1 MHQKNAKIVPT
12 DVPWTSALLD
22 SVAEQLQRCYPFL
35 RTAVIGRSVLGRPI
49 VQISI
54 GRGFCRV
61 GYNAAHH
68 ANEWITT
75 PVLLRFLE
83 EYAAGLLRG
92 GTLGGA
98 ACIRLFD
105 NYTLDVV
112 PMVNPDGVD
121 LVNGALPKESE
132 AFRCAR
138 EIARAFPDIP
148 FPSGWKANIRGVD
161 LNLQYPAE
169 WERARAIKFAQGFDR
184 PAPRDFVGC
193 EPLCEPEA
201 AAMHR
206 RTLQADYRLTLAYHT
221 QGRLIYWKFDD
232 FEPAGSYALA
242 RRMEQVSGYE
252 PQLTPH
258 GSGSAGYK
266 DWFIQQFNR
275 PGYTI
280 EAGVGVNPLPLSQF
294 DEIYRDNLGIL
305 VLGMSCPP
313 LND

>member
-1 MHQKNAKIVPT
+1 MHQKNAGIVPT

-22 SVAEQLQRCYPFL
+22 SVVEQLQRRYPFL
-35 RTAVIGRSVLGRPI
+35 RIETIGRSVLGRPI
-49 VQISI
+49 LQLSI
-54 GRGFCRV
+54 GRGPCRV

-83 EYAAGLLRG
+83 EYAACLLRG

-98 ACIRLFD
+98 ECIRLFD
-105 NYTLDVV
+105 HYTLDVV

-121 LVNGALPKESE
+121 LVNGALPQNSE

-138 EIARAFPDIP
+138 EIARAFPEIP
-148 FPSGWKANIRGVD
+148 FPSGWKANMCGVD

-184 PAPRDFVGC
+184 PAPRDFVGSA
-193 EPLCEPEA
+193 PLTEPESA
-201 AAMHR
+201 ALYQ
-206 RTLQADYRLTLAYHT
+206 RTLQADYQLALAYHT
-221 QGRLIYWKFDD
+221 QGQLIYWKFDD
-232 FEPAGSYALA
+232 YEPDGSYALA
-242 RRMEQVSGYE
+242 RRMEQVSGYG

-266 DWFIQQFNR
+266 DWFIQRFNR

-280 EAGVGVNPLPLSQF
+280 EAGIGVNPLPLSQF
-294 DEIYRDNLGIL
+294 DEIYSDNLGIL
-305 VLGMSCPP
+305 VLGMNCPP
-313 LND
+313 LSM